1 MFKPNFKFNPCNK
14 DVPNELYLSRL
25 EEKLTK
31 IEVPKEKFN
40 NLTSSEYSHIVNVLY
55 SHKNS
60 KNVVNMGANK
70 GSAFVVW
77 DREDYTKKAEKQLRM

>member
-14 DVPNELYLSRL
+14 DVTIELYLSRL

-40 NLTSSEYSHIVNVLY
+40 NLTAIDQFSMN
-55 SHKNS
+55 
-60 KNVVNMGANK
+60 
-70 GSAFVVW
+70 
-77 DREDYTKKAEKQLRM
+77 LRV